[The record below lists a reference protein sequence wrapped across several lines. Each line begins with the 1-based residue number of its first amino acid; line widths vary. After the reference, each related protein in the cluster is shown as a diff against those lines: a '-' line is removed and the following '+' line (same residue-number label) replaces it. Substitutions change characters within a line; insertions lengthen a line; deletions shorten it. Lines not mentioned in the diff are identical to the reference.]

1 MTERNDA
8 LVIIGAS
15 YVRGWDLKEIAGI
28 PVINKGV
35 NGEQTFEMLRR
46 FEQDVIASRPK
57 AVIIWGYI
65 NDIFRSQKV
74 DIKGKLD
81 SSRENLEK
89 MVEAARAHYILP
101 IFVSEVTVCGQRGL
115 KESVAA
121 LAGRL
126 MGKESY
132 QVYVNKHVR
141 VVNMWL
147 REYSRENNVALL
159 DFEKVLADE
168 TGARKKEYADADGSH
183 ISPRGY
189 ERLTDYV
196 QAHAELFT
204 KSMDCFV
211 AEAPSKGNDKSS

>member
-65 NDIFRSQKV
+65 NDIFRSQKA

-81 SSRENLEK
+81 ASRENLGK
-89 MVEAARAHYILP
+89 MVEAARAHNIMPIL
-101 IFVSEVTVCGQRGL
+101 VSEVTICGQRGF

-121 LAGRL
+121 FAGRL
-126 MGKESY
+126 LGKESY
-132 QVYVNKHVR
+132 QEYVNKHVR
-141 VVNMWL
+141 AVNEWL
-147 REYSRENNVALL
+147 REYSRESNIALF

-168 TGARKKEYADADGSH
+168 TGARKKEYAEADGSH

-189 ERLTDYV
+189 EKLNGYV
-196 QAHAELFT
+196 QAHAEVFT
-204 KSMDCFV
+204 KSVDCFV
-211 AEAPSKGNDKSS
+211 ADTPSKENDKSS